1 MIQVLECL
9 PRPSG
14 AFSPVVV
21 KINTFLN
28 CLKVSSVFLEI
39 IFFYSIIKTTVD
51 LLSDSNPSVHEAK
64 LRRLPTHKIEI
75 YFELFIMSLF

>member
-28 CLKVSSVFLEI
+28 CLKVSSVFWKS
-39 IFFYSIIKTTVD
+39 YSFTVSSKLPLI

-75 YFELFIMSLF
+75 YFERFHNVLF